1 MNSGCLANSSR
12 GGQQHVMQQNK
23 NWIPQLWVKVSFSLN
38 VQDIVNG
45 ISYKLMALFT
55 ENKGGFDQASGVS
68 EKILSSCPL

>member
-1 MNSGCLANSSR
+1 
-12 GGQQHVMQQNK
+12 MQQNK